1 MVLFGGE
8 VMVLYGEQVMLLDG
22 GEVMH
27 ITCDYRQCPAT
38 HIPLSLCLG
47 VQPTCFNHV
56 THFKSIC
63 SKHVF

>member
-8 VMVLYGEQVMLLDG
+8 VMVLYGEQVMLLGG

-38 HIPLSLCLG
+38 HIPLSLCLRAR
-47 VQPTCFNHV
+47 FNHV
-56 THFKSIC
+56 IHFKSPPAC
-63 SKHVF
+63 LL